1 MEIHADHDDNKK
13 LTIIIIVKALTPFTW
28 DQHENNVE
36 FNFKKRARNK
46 KCINKLFQGSYQILE
61 LENQPIRLSSN
72 HPSQLN
78 TSIADKQVSTTR
90 FTGLGM
96 QNTKC
101 NTTSKFSAHS
111 IKNILG
117 EKCMCDVCFM
127 SSVSNNPYV
136 GHNIMA

>member
-1 MEIHADHDDNKK
+1 METHADHDDNKK

-28 DQHENNVE
+28 DQH
-36 FNFKKRARNK
+36 FIKRARNK
-46 KCINKLFQGSYQILE
+46 KCINKLFQGHYQILE

-72 HPSQLN
+72 RPSQLN
-78 TSIADKQVSTTR
+78 TSVADKQVSTTR

-101 NTTSKFSAHS
+101 NTTPKFSAHS

-117 EKCMCDVCFM
+117 EKYMCEVCFM
-127 SSVSNNPYV
+127 SSVSNYPYV